1 MARKRYTSKQ
11 KLSILLEGLRSNQ
24 VKEVCLKHGI
34 SSVTYYKW
42 QEKLLD
48 SSERI
53 FSTSEFLEFK
63 RIKKE
68 NQKLKS
74 AVGELTL
81 ELKKNDW

>member
-24 VKEVCLKHGI
+24 VKEVCLKHSI

-48 SSERI
+48 SSEKI
-53 FSTSEFLEFK
+53 FSTSEFLELK